1 MKVLHIAAGGLSGGA
16 ARGAYWLHKAQR
28 EIGLDSKMLIGG
40 AGDPADPSVISLS
53 DSFFQRL
60 RLRLALRLDA
70 QFARLYPKR
79 MLRIFSTGFAGADF
93 THRKEFKEADVIH
106 LHWITGVVSMRALSK
121 IKKPVVW
128 TLRDM
133 WPLTGGCHY
142 AMGCERYESGCG
154 KCPQLG
160 SQSFYDL
167 SRLVLIKKRGWLPK
181 KLALVGISEWLSQCA
196 RTSSLFNG
204 LAIQTISNNIDAA
217 GFFPEHKDDAR
228 RALNLPLNRKIVLI
242 GAQQLDDF
250 YKGFDLFLQALDRLE
265 MQDVHLLLFGRTEEG
280 LLEKLGRPYSNLG
293 FVSDTETLRMAY
305 SAADVFA
312 APSRMDAFGKT
323 LAESMA
329 CGTPVVCFDATG
341 PRDVVAHLQTG
352 YRAKPF
358 DPSDFAAG
366 IRWVLGRSPSER
378 ESLRYAAR
386 QRVIENF
393 DASVI
398 ARQYDNLYREMVAQE
413 EGYE

>member
-28 EIGLDSKMLIGG
+28 EIGLDSKMLLGG
-40 AGDPADPSVISLS
+40 DGDHADPSIISLS

-60 RLRLALRLDA
+60 KLRLALRLDA
-70 QFARLYPKR
+70 LLTRFYTKR
-79 MLRIFSTGFAGADF
+79 MRRIFSTGFAGADF
-93 THRKEFKEADVIH
+93 TRRKEFKEADVIH

-121 IKKPVVW
+121 IKKPIVW

-160 SQSFYDL
+160 SQSLYDL
-167 SRLVLIKKRGWLPK
+167 SRLVLTKKRGCLPK
-181 KLALVGISEWLSQCA
+181 KLKLVGISEWLSECA
-196 RTSSLFNG
+196 RTSSIFNG
-204 LAIQTISNNIDAA
+204 LAIQTISNNVDTA
-217 GFFPEHKDDAR
+217 GFFPEPKDDAR
-228 RALNLPLNRKIVLI
+228 RALKLPLNRKIVLI
-242 GAQQLDDF
+242 GAHQLDDF
-250 YKGFDLFLQALDRLE
+250 YKGFDLFLQALDRLDT
-265 MQDVHLLLFGRTEEG
+265 QDLLLVLFGRTEG
-280 LLEKLGRPYSNLG
+280 GMLEKIGHPYVDLG
-293 FVSDTETLRMAY
+293 FVSETETLRMAY

-341 PRDVVAHLQTG
+341 PRDVVAHLETG

-366 IRWVLGRSPSER
+366 IRWVLGRSPSES

-386 QRVIENF
+386 QRVMKNF
-393 DASVI
+393 DAAVI
-398 ARQYDNLYREMVAQE
+398 ARQYEILYREMVSQE